1 MASQQK
7 VSQAHALK
15 ASSRPAGA
23 GSKIIRLMRHGT
35 TEMNEYLRQRPYGS
49 PNFKDPG
56 YYDTRLT
63 ESGKEGAKRAE
74 AVAKSLEPQPD
85 LLVISPL
92 TRALQTASLA
102 FLPWYSGRVIVEPLA
117 RERVWLSSDTGRSPD
132 LLAQDFKDYPQL
144 SFEGLPDVWW
154 YTGGLEPEEAF
165 QERVKEFK
173 EWLLQRPETCIAIVA
188 HWGLIYEL
196 TGGVDFA
203 NCELRSYL
211 LTSSKCEPLDQEMT
225 LKQRAGQNRNL
236 QEGVLLAAGILIVAL
251 MYAWLFS

>member
-251 MYAWLFS
+251 MYAW

>member
-1 MASQQK
+1 MHVFVCFTVAACVCIGEASFFQ
-7 VSQAHALK
+7 L
-15 ASSRPAGA
+15 P
-23 GSKIIRLMRHGT
+23 
-35 TEMNEYLRQRPYGS
+35 PFPS
-49 PNFKDPG
+49 PKECAFCS
-56 YYDTRLT
+56 YDTRLT

-154 YTGGLEPEEAF
+154 YTGGLEPEGEN
-165 QERVKEFK
+165 
-173 EWLLQRPETCIAIVA
+173 L
-188 HWGLIYEL
+188 
-196 TGGVDFA
+196 
-203 NCELRSYL
+203 
-211 LTSSKCEPLDQEMT
+211 PLDDAEVEDSKMHEQIGFP
-225 LKQRAGQNRNL
+225 LC
-236 QEGVLLAAGILIVAL
+236 V
-251 MYAWLFS
+251 